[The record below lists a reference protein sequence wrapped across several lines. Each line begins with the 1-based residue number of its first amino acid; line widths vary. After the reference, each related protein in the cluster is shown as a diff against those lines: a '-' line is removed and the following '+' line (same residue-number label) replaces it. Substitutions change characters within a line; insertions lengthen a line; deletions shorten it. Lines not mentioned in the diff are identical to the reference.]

1 MNTTARRI
9 AGFCLALTLAG
20 SLHETNAFA
29 QKRGKSTQRKTS
41 PAADKMFEVQTI
53 SQQAADCNEVNAAC
67 ATVNIKV
74 PTLASGTNEA
84 ARDAINSVIN
94 RVMLSSGGSDKPSQT
109 LETLAY
115 DFLNEYEQVRA
126 RDTEYRIKWTLDK
139 TFAVVRNDGKVLALS
154 FTERRFSGGS
164 STTEVI
170 AFANFRLEDGASLKL
185 SDLFVDG
192 YEAKLLPLAEQKFRT
207 LKRIKPGKGFSESG
221 YTFDGD
227 RFQLTDNFS
236 VTGSGLRFHWNS
248 GEISTS
254 LTSTTDLVIDWK
266 SVTDLLKPEAMTL
279 LGIVKKE
286 AAKPQ

>member
-9 AGFCLALTLAG
+9 AGFCLVLTLAG
-20 SLHETNAFA
+20 SLHETTASA
-29 QKRGKSTQRKTS
+29 QKRGRSTQRKSS
-41 PAADKMFEVQTI
+41 PAVDKMFEVQTI

-67 ATVNIKV
+67 ATVNIKA
-74 PTLASGTNEA
+74 PTLISGTNEA
-84 ARDAINSVIN
+84 ARDAINAVIN
-94 RVMLSSGGSDKPSQT
+94 RTMLSTGGSPSQT
-109 LETLAY
+109 LETMAY

-126 RDTEYRIKWTLDK
+126 RDTEYRVKWTLDK

-185 SDLFVDG
+185 SDLLVDG

-207 LKRIKPGKGFSESG
+207 LKRIKPGKSFSEAG
-221 YTFDGD
+221 FTFEGD

-236 VTGSGLRFHWNS
+236 VTGTGLRFHWNS
-248 GEISTS
+248 GEISTG
-254 LTSTTDLVIDWK
+254 LTGTTDLVLDWK